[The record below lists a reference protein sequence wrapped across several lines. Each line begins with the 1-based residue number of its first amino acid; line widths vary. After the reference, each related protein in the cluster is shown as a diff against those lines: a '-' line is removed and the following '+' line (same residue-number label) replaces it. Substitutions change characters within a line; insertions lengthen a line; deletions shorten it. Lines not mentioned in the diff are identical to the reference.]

1 MNGIASPEGA
11 AADAR
16 RLSELLA
23 DAKATVTSDDHTVTV
38 TAAPGNVVASIELAQ
53 QARQHGGAE
62 LGELILATIREAT
75 DQLNREL
82 MESARELGPA
92 AIDAVAAVLGNP
104 SGTTSSIA
112 EPPGLDELA
121 EGYEDLDPWA
131 DLTPEERDYIQNA
144 GIADEALAAQQHL
157 VQLQQEAERQLAA
170 FTEIQ
175 QRMADQSATAT
186 SSDGAIEV
194 TVRAGAGVTGIEID
208 DKALRH
214 GPTKIGPMVLATI
227 QQATAQLAMAMAG
240 PAQDYAG
247 SRLNV
252 RELVERYQPDDD
264 QDDTRDRDSERW

>member
-1 MNGIASPEGA
+1 MNGTANPERS
-11 AADAR
+11 AADAH
-16 RLSELLA
+16 RLSELLS

-53 QARQHGGAE
+53 QARNHGAAE

-75 DQLNREL
+75 AQLNRDL

-92 AIDAVAAVLGNP
+92 AVDAVAAVLGDP
-104 SGTTSSIA
+104 SSSGPASAIA

-131 DLTPEERDYIQNA
+131 DLSAEERDYIQNA
-144 GIADEALAAQQHL
+144 GIADEALAAHQHL
-157 VQLQQEAERQLAA
+157 AQLQQDADRQLAE

-175 QRMADQSATAT
+175 QRMAGQSATAT
-186 SSDGAIEV
+186 SPDGAIEV
-194 TVRAGAGVTGIEID
+194 TVRAGTGVTGIEID
-208 DKALRH
+208 DKMLRH
-214 GPTKIGPMVLATI
+214 GPTKVGPMVLATI

-247 SRLNV
+247 SRFNV
-252 RELVERYQPDDD
+252 RELVERYQPADDED
-264 QDDTRDRDSERW
+264 DDTRKW

>member
-23 DAKATVTSDDHTVTV
+23 DAKATVTSDDHTVMV

-170 FTEIQ
+170 FAEIQ

-240 PAQDYAG
+240 PAQDYAR
-247 SRLNV
+247 SRLDV